1 MTTSTLGRYQRTSQ
15 NFAASTPNLNQD
27 YRTTQTLPRK
37 LQDHQQQPQQH
48 HHQPLH
54 ATQSSTYQRTGQRLV
69 TSGYSTLGHP
79 EHRTQYQQQQQQQ
92 QQTTVGPAK
101 PARTYA
107 KALNRSKSF
116 NVHAMNG
123 GHDPSPIYIEKLTK
137 NNYMNNAN
145 NGHNTSNLYAS
156 QAYKSNPHLYSGPS
170 KENSLQSGLKSP
182 SIVNLIS
189 RSQKDLTKI
198 DSLESEQSDMLEK
211 KQIFMRG
218 LHQQAPDLYKT
229 LHGDESY
236 TAHSAPSKYH
246 QLRHSTSL
254 ETRSPIEINKDTASI
269 VRRDSS
275 SNDGYVVN
283 AYTNKTTMESAT
295 ANRRILY
302 KDEPRRRTP
311 GATIISVRNEMEK

>member
-1 MTTSTLGRYQRTSQ
+1 
-15 NFAASTPNLNQD
+15 
-27 YRTTQTLPRK
+27 
-37 LQDHQQQPQQH
+37 
-48 HHQPLH
+48 
-54 ATQSSTYQRTGQRLV
+54 
-69 TSGYSTLGHP
+69 
-79 EHRTQYQQQQQQQ
+79 
-92 QQTTVGPAK
+92 
-101 PARTYA
+101 
-107 KALNRSKSF
+107 
-116 NVHAMNG
+116 
-123 GHDPSPIYIEKLTK
+123 
-137 NNYMNNAN
+137 
-145 NGHNTSNLYAS
+145 
-156 QAYKSNPHLYSGPS
+156 
-170 KENSLQSGLKSP
+170 
-182 SIVNLIS
+182 
-189 RSQKDLTKI
+189 
-198 DSLESEQSDMLEK
+198 
-211 KQIFMRG
+211 MRG